1 MNAAPSIARAVVRSY
16 VLSVI
21 AVALTIIVVGS
32 TVAAWIVVRRDD
44 ANACAQARA
53 LGSELL
59 IHADEPRS
67 SYDGRVQHELRE
79 QRWFARRMEVWRG
92 PKRIGGAASEGLLG
106 SWAEHPDGCQSARLA
121 GRWHRV
127 CVVTMADL
135 SLRII
140 AASPLSPLL
149 SDLRPLLFAV
159 SGVALAMAAL
169 FSLVSRRLAHRSLL
183 PLARFERRVAAVPA
197 VPAVGDGRCVETAWG
212 AAEIDTLAQTFNALL
227 LRTDAALKREQRF
240 VADAAHELRTPLT
253 RLRGQIELVLAELPG
268 RPDASTRLQRAARTC
283 EELTRTTEALLALAR
298 NQCSAE
304 ETVDL
309 EEVVERVS
317 ASRLQAERE
326 RLHPHGA
333 DPALVRGDEALLVL
347 AAANLIDNAL
357 KYTTGPVRLRVQS
370 GRGACSLV
378 IEDCGDGIAE
388 ADLAR
393 LRQPFV
399 RGQAHTAVA
408 RGTGLGLALVDH
420 VAAVHHGSLHL
431 ENLQPTGLRAE
442 LRLPIW
448 QPRPIGRDPLPPG

>member
-32 TVAAWIVVRRDD
+32 AVAAWIVVRRDD

-53 LGSELL
+53 LGSELQS
-59 IHADEPRS
+59 HADEPLG

-92 PKRIGGAASEGLLG
+92 ARRIGGAASEGLLG
-106 SWAEHPDGCQSARLA
+106 PWAEHRDGCESARLA
-121 GRWHRV
+121 GSWHRV
-127 CVVTMADL
+127 CVVTLAAL

-140 AASPLSPLL
+140 AASPLEPLL
-149 SDLRPLLFAV
+149 NDLRPLVFAV
-159 SGVALAMAAL
+159 SGAALAMAAV

-183 PLARFERRVAAVPA
+183 PLARFEQQVAAVPA
-197 VPAVGDGRCVETAWG
+197 LGEGRCVETAWG

-253 RLRGQIELVLAELPG
+253 RLRGQIELAQDELSG
-268 RPDASTRLQRAARTC
+268 HPDVRTRLHRAARTC

-309 EEVVERVS
+309 EEVIERAS
-317 ASRLQAERE
+317 ASLLQAERE
-326 RLHPHGA
+326 RLNTRCA
-333 DPALVRGDEALLVL
+333 DAALVRGDEALLVL

-357 KYTTGPVRLRVQS
+357 KYTRGPVRVRMQA
-370 GRGACSLV
+370 RGGVCSLF
-378 IEDCGDGIAE
+378 IEDAGCGIAE
-388 ADLAR
+388 EDLAR
-393 LRQPFV
+393 IRQPFV
-399 RGQAHTAVA
+399 RGQAHAVVA

-420 VAAVHHGSLHL
+420 IASVHKGSLHL
-431 ENLQPTGLRAE
+431 TNLQPEGLSAE
-442 LRLPIW
+442 LRLPAW
-448 QPRPIGRDPLPPG
+448 RPRPAGSDQRLLG